1 MIHEGLQAFV
11 NYLETERGFS
21 DHTVKAYIIDLDQF
35 AGYIDVGPSF
45 FSTDQAERSKPATTK
60 VLAKAQRNDIRA
72 FLGHIQTAGGT
83 PRTAARKLASIRAA
97 YKFYVRIKALTDNP
111 AVTIK
116 SPKLPRD
123 LPDVLTIP
131 EVTAILEAPDT
142 SEPLGIRDRALLETL
157 YSSGIRASE
166 LAGLSIKDI
175 DRVGGTVRV
184 LGKRNK
190 ERIAQLGSYALD
202 AIKDYFDIRSALGK
216 PSHTYAFVNFRGGPL
231 TTRSVQRVVE
241 KYVRE
246 VLPGRREVSPHTFR
260 HSFATHMLDAGA
272 DLRVIQELL
281 GHESLSTT
289 QIYTH
294 VSIDR
299 LKQVYFETHPHA

>member
-1 MIHEGLQAFV
+1 VKHEGLQPFV

-21 DHTVKAYIIDLDQF
+21 AHTVKAYIRDLDQF
-35 AGYIDVGPSF
+35 CGYLHTGPST
-45 FSTDQAERSKPATTK
+45 FSADSEENTPSANTQLLARSTK
-60 VLAKAQRNDIRA
+60 NDIRA
-72 FLGHIQTAGGT
+72 FLGHIQTVGGT
-83 PRTAARKLASIRAA
+83 PRTSARKLASIRAA
-97 YKFYVRIKALTDNP
+97 YKFYVRTSTLNENP
-111 AVTIK
+111 AITIK
-116 SPKLPRD
+116 SPKIPRD

-131 EVTAILEAPDT
+131 EITTILEAPDT
-142 SEPLGIRDRALLETL
+142 TQPLGIRDKALLETL

-166 LAGLSIKDI
+166 LAGLTMKDI
-175 DRVGGTVRV
+175 DRIGGTIRV

-190 ERIAQLGSYALD
+190 ERIAQLGTYALD
-202 AIKDYFDIRSALGK
+202 ALSAYLKIRNQLGK
-216 PSHTYAFVNFRGGPL
+216 PDNTTIFVNFRGGPL
-231 TTRSVQRVVE
+231 TTRSVQRTVE
-241 KYVRE
+241 KYVKQ
-246 VLPGRREVSPHTFR
+246 VLPGRNEISPHTFR

-299 LKQVYFETHPHA
+299 LKQVYHDTHPHA